1 MTDRAPVRH
10 FTATGF
16 VVQGDRTLLHWHKR
30 LHQWMPPGG
39 HIEPHEDPVQA
50 VLREIREETGVST
63 EIIPSAP
70 PLPFAYPGQVEPPYA
85 ILLEDSAEPGEPHQ
99 HIDLIY
105 FCRLLDSLPAERRG
119 DAHDRPASDFHW
131 VDEATLHANQPLDL
145 AACPPR
151 RIPIA
156 EDVRLL
162 ALKAI
167 ETARRSPDPG
177 SAL

>member
-1 MTDRAPVRH
+1 VTGRALLRH

-16 VVQGDRTLLHWHKR
+16 VVQGDRTLFHWHQR
-30 LHQWMPPGG
+30 LQQWMPPGG

-50 VLREIREETGVST
+50 VLREIREETGVTT
-63 EIIPSAP
+63 EIISSVL
-70 PLPFAYPGQVEPPYA
+70 PLPFAYPGQVEPPYT

-105 FCRLLDSLPAERRG
+105 FCRLLDR
-119 DAHDRPASDFHW
+119 DAHDRPADDFHW
-131 VDEATLHANQPLDL
+131 VDEATLHTDQPLDL

-151 RIPIA
+151 RIHIA

-167 ETARRSPDPG
+167 ESARRSPRSS

>member
-1 MTDRAPVRH
+1 MTRH

-16 VVQGDRTLLHWHKR
+16 VIQGDRTLLHWHQR

-50 VLREIREETGVST
+50 VLREIREETGVT
-63 EIIPSAP
+63 ADVIPSAP
-70 PLPFAYPGQVEPPYA
+70 TLPFAYPGQVQPPYT

-105 FCRLLDSLPAERRG
+105 FCRLVDSPPSERRG
-119 DAHDRPASDFHW
+119 PAHDRPTGDFHW
-131 VDEATLHANQPLDL
+131 VDEATLRANRPLDL
-145 AACPPR
+145 ATCGVAVPL
-151 RIPIA
+151 A

-162 ALKAI
+162 AITAI
-167 ETARRSPDPG
+167 ETARQVR
-177 SAL
+177 